1 MTLFFRNAD
10 LGNTDSI
17 AETDS
22 ARMFIYYF
30 YSMGGNAI
38 ESVGKPCQWRKIR
51 IMGAIVYFLEISVSL
66 TSMISQIFPP
76 AA

>member
-1 MTLFFRNAD
+1 MKEIRSVDISGKLSPASIHSIEKAGKKCPFFFRNAD

-30 YSMGGNAI
+30 YSMGGHAI
-38 ESVGKPCQWRKIR
+38 ESLASHVN
-51 IMGAIVYFLEISVSL
+51 GAK
-66 TSMISQIFPP
+66 
-76 AA
+76 